1 MYRIAGLWGVQPV
14 NATAILAGA
23 EDGTPQRWIWAPAEE
38 YRRGGRTPSRIAP
51 NGTVTF
57 PMPVW
62 NPGSNVYG
70 TSGGDLPL
78 ELAEDD
84 PLPAP
89 IWVGWSP
96 KMTVD
101 IAYLKRQRDNLRD
114 RDPYAVITPEMQ
126 DAEHRST
133 MESHL
138 LLTRI
143 KLAAVIGT
151 LWGHTSPD
159 DEDWELSEI
168 QMEVSKRELA
178 GVWRRCLEARSKE
191 IVTRGIER
199 GTEMHAASAQRDKM
213 DDNDV
218 YALAEHLWRCL
229 AERPMTNRDLR
240 NKLSNSRRKQ
250 MKPAIDILEAQNRLS
265 VDRNNLYWATTGGVP
280 LPPHLASQFC
290 P

>member
-1 MYRIAGLWGVQPV
+1 
-14 NATAILAGA
+14 
-23 EDGTPQRWIWAPAEE
+23 
-38 YRRGGRTPSRIAP
+38 
-51 NGTVTF
+51 
-57 PMPVW
+57 
-62 NPGSNVYG
+62 
-70 TSGGDLPL
+70 
-78 ELAEDD
+78 
-84 PLPAP
+84 
-89 IWVGWSP
+89 
-96 KMTVD
+96 MTVD